1 MNRLEKYGDLR
12 ASPAK
17 GRDGRRAA
25 VLIRRFRLSPFAAAP
40 RQTHVLLAGC
50 YFRRRI
56 LSRLYYRRHDLGLLA
71 FDISACVDLAPS
83 PAACFLAASTCLS

>member
-12 ASPAK
+12 ASPRK
-17 GRDGRRAA
+17 RAGTVAARA

-83 PAACFLAASTCLS
+83 PGSMFF